1 MSGQQYGRYQ
11 TNPPPPA
18 GFGSFPP
25 PPGAMPSRSSGT
37 QGTGGF
43 GVPPPGAAGVP
54 PPRPLAA
61 GQMMS
66 SSSAASTNTGVAG
79 YQAPPA
85 LGTYG
90 GASSNIN
97 FNAGPAY
104 QRPPIGGGPS
114 AYHQAPPPA
123 VGGGTAMYHGSTAG
137 SYQAPPPAVSSSAS
151 QLQSQEHPA
160 VAGGTSD
167 RMMYGAPPPPAA
179 GFQQQ
184 QPTAATITSSLNQM
198 SVSSSGAGPY
208 APPAAVPNQGQL
220 NPNPPSSQFYPAT
233 PSRAQLSRFQGGG
246 QATTSSA
253 PPTPVGHDPFYTG
266 GGSNAYPQQ
275 PMPQQQQQQPPPLMG
290 GQLHPGGPRPLAVQP
305 VSTTGP
311 GGEFRHAMHQQPASA
326 ATGAQTFMEE
336 NPDWSIKHPEEMLH
350 FTTTQIPQSAQLSTS
365 SKVVLGGV
373 LRPFAQCKDEVPT
386 ITPGPSGIIRCKKCR
401 TYVNAFVSWFDN
413 GRRWRC
419 NICGQPNDCPS
430 GYFCHLGDNN
440 ERRDKYDRP
449 ELCMSVVEYLAPSE
463 YMVRPP
469 PPPAYFFVMDV
480 SAQAVASGM
489 LAHVAAAIKAAIFGG
504 EDEQAGLPGGERTQ
518 IGFLTYD
525 TSVQYFNLSKRGRHK
540 DDSPPQPQMLVV
552 ADLNELFVPLPPEDL
567 LVNLEE
573 HKDSVEAFL
582 EALPTMFT
590 ASPRTSVQHDSCLG
604 PALKAAFTIMKPI
617 GGKMLV
623 FDTMLPTLPFD
634 GQLKPRE
641 ANPRMMGT
649 DAETS
654 LLRGQST
661 WYKDTAVEF
670 SRAQI
675 SVDLFLTNY
684 NYIDVATLSD
694 LSKYTAGN
702 LYTFPN
708 FSSNQDGARMEAEVF
723 HTLVRPTA
731 LEAVMRVR
739 CTRGMRVNNF
749 YGNFFIRGSDLL
761 ALPNCTTES
770 VFGFT
775 MMHEDPMC
783 PSNVLTFQSALL
795 YTSTNGERRI
805 RVLTTVLP
813 VASSAPQITQSV
825 HADVYCHL
833 LSKQAVDYALKN
845 GVGAA
850 RARLLQS
857 CVDLIKTCRSAS
869 QKTSAEDKGIPPHL
883 ELMPLMIMGL
893 LKNTAFRG
901 GTDVHPDERCT
912 SFNLISNLWV
922 DERGKAYFY
931 PRMFRV
937 DQMPSD
943 AGLPAA
949 TDDARPSHEAHNMHN
964 EVFAGDEK
972 IRLPSMMD
980 LTVER
985 LNSEGIYCLENGQD
999 AFLWV
1004 GRQADPTLVH
1014 DLFSVESLENI
1025 EYSQV
1030 RYAVMIYSIIDVFSS
1045 ISINLTI
1052 ILSPLCLSF
1061 RYLYAPPKQIS
1072 PTGSTLSYLL
1082 YKLIRMELLVLSS
1095 SVKRK
1100 TNILSASSFGIWW
1113 KTEHSLSMGLTHT
1126 KNLCNGCFKI
1136 PVYPRSR
1143 SLVAPLL
1150 LLALR
1155 EPL

>member
-1 MSGQQYGRYQ
+1 VQVVVSNNKTRGIKIQKNRKLLIIRKEKENMSGQPYGRYQ
-11 TNPPPPA
+11 QSNPPPPP
-18 GFGSFPP
+18 GVVGGSFPP
-25 PPGAMPSRSSGT
+25 PPGTSTAVPTRTSYGT
-37 QGTGGF
+37 AGTVGF
-43 GVPPPGAAGVP
+43 GVPRSASNGGAIP
-54 PPRPLAA
+54 PPQQLPPSA
-61 GQMMS
+61 GQVNS
-66 SSSAASTNTGVAG
+66 GNISTNSTNNVG
-79 YQAPPA
+79 YQGPPPHSD
-85 LGTYG
+85 TYLRPPSSGG
-90 GASSNIN
+90 GA
-97 FNAGPAY
+97 
-104 QRPPIGGGPS
+104 GPS
-114 AYHQAPPPA
+114 AFRQATPPLPA
-123 VGGGTAMYHGSTAG
+123 STGGGSSSTTFHGSATG
-137 SYQAPPPAVSSSAS
+137 FYQAPPPPTFSSG
-151 QLQSQEHPA
+151 QQQQSQELPA
-160 VAGGTSD
+160 SVEASIANN
-167 RMMYGAPPPPAA
+167 RMMYGGPPPPAA
-179 GFQQQ
+179 AGFHHHQ
-184 QPTAATITSSLNQM
+184 QPTAASITSGINQM
-198 SVSSSGAGPY
+198 SMSSSSKSFLPPS
-208 APPAAVPNQGQL
+208 APSISTQQGQL
-220 NPNPPSSQFYPAT
+220 NPNPPSSPFYPAT
-233 PSRAQLSRFQGGG
+233 PNRAQLSRFQGGG
-246 QATTSSA
+246 QSATSNA
-253 PPTPVGHDPFYTG
+253 PPPPLGHDPFYA
-266 GGSNAYPQQ
+266 GSSVYPQQ
-275 PMPQQQQQQPPPLMG
+275 PMPEQQQQQLLQQPGPIMG

-311 GGEFRHAMHQQPASA
+311 AGEFRHAMHQQPAPTASA
-326 ATGAQTFMEE
+326 VGAQTFMEE
-336 NPDWSIKHPEEMLH
+336 YPDWSIKHPEEMLQ
-350 FTTTQIPQSAQLSTS
+350 FTATQIPQSAQLSTS

-373 LRPFAQCKDEVPT
+373 LRPFAHCKDEVPT
-386 ITPGPSGIIRCKKCR
+386 ITPGPAGIIRCKKCR

-430 GYFCHLGDNN
+430 GYFCHLADNN
-440 ERRDKYDRP
+440 ERRDKYERP
-449 ELCMSVVEYLAPSE
+449 ELCRSVVEYLAPSE

-469 PPPAYFFVMDV
+469 PPPAYFFVLDV
-480 SAQAVASGM
+480 SPQAVASGM
-489 LAHVAAAIKAAIFGG
+489 LAHVAAAIKAVIFGG
-504 EDEQAGLPGGERTQ
+504 EDNDEEQGLPGGERTQ

-582 EALPTMFT
+582 DALPTMFT
-590 ASPRTSVQHDSCLG
+590 ASPRTNVQHESCLG

-623 FDTMLPTLPFD
+623 FDTMLPALPFD

-641 ANPRMMGT
+641 ADPRVMGT
-649 DAETS
+649 DAETT

-661 WYKDTAVEF
+661 WYKDTAIEF

-708 FSSNQDGARMEAEVF
+708 FSSNQDGARMEADVF

-739 CTRGMRVNNF
+739 CTRGMRVNNY

-775 MMHEDPMC
+775 MMHEDPIC

-813 VASSAPQITQSV
+813 VVSSVPQITQSV

-833 LSKQAVDYALKN
+833 LSKQAVEFALKN

-857 CVDLIKTCRSAS
+857 CVDLIKTCRGAS
-869 QKTSAEDKGIPPHL
+869 QKASVDDKGIPPHL
-883 ELMPLMIMGL
+883 ELLPLMTMGL

-901 GTDVHPDERCT
+901 GTDVHPDERCA
-912 SFNLISNLWV
+912 SFHLISNLWV

-937 DQMPSD
+937 DQLRSD
-943 AGLPAA
+943 DGLPASS
-949 TDDARPSHEAHNMHN
+949 DDATIPSNEAHNMHS
-964 EVFAGDEK
+964 EVFAGEER

-985 LNSEGIYCLENGQD
+985 LNSNGVYCLENGQD

-1004 GRQADPTLVH
+1004 GRQAEPSLVN

-1025 EYSQV
+1025 DYTQV
-1030 RYAVMIYSIIDVFSS
+1030 RS
-1045 ISINLTI
+1045 
-1052 ILSPLCLSF
+1052 
-1061 RYLYAPPKQIS
+1061 
-1072 PTGSTLSYLL
+1072 
-1082 YKLIRMELLVLSS
+1082 
-1095 SVKRK
+1095 
-1100 TNILSASSFGIWW
+1100 
-1113 KTEHSLSMGLTHT
+1113 
-1126 KNLCNGCFKI
+1126 
-1136 PVYPRSR
+1136 
-1143 SLVAPLL
+1143 
-1150 LLALR
+1150 
-1155 EPL
+1155 